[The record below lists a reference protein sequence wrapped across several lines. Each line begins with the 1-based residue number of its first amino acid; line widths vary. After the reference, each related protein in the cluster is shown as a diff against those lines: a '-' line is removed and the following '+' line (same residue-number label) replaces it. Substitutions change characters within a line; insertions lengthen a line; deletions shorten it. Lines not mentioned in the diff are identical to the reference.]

1 MKELRLQWSY
11 QIASGQWCYDENKP
25 ANISYP
31 VGPPPDY
38 YKALRLPLLQIWNLC
53 FLSRS
58 WAETLHVMV
67 ACMKILTRTYK
78 VKICHQ
84 NVVKHCISFYILCHY
99 LLSFTSCWVIICR
112 YLMNYWWLSDFV
124 VWFKLN
130 SVSNIQN
137 LGVKAAFILT
147 LMFIIFRNLQLEWNW
162 IMDGQ

>member
-1 MKELRLQWSY
+1 MVDRGTMMK
-11 QIASGQWCYDENKP
+11 IN
-25 ANISYP
+25 
-31 VGPPPDY
+31 
-38 YKALRLPLLQIWNLC
+38 LQIFPTQLDHPLIITGPSASPYFKFEICASCQDHGQRLC
-53 FLSRS
+53 MS
-58 WAETLHVMV
+58 WLHVW
-67 ACMKILTRTYK
+67 LTRTYI